1 MKNISVVLKH
11 EFITFV
17 TRRSFLLTLF
27 LLPLISFIILLVV
40 SSIRNAPEDNPA
52 KELLAPPTKP
62 AVEGFVDHSA
72 ILKDMP
78 ADLEVKLIS
87 FSNEEQ
93 ALNALQSGEIDGYYV
108 IPLDY
113 LQTGEVEYVRPD
125 FNPITGLEDS
135 GVIERALNFN
145 LLGAD
150 LALTDRYQQPFVLE
164 TTYLSQQPQ
173 RDPENMLTFFLPYG
187 VTLLFYI
194 VIFGSAS
201 LMLNSITSEK
211 QNRVM
216 EILMTSITPIEM
228 LAGKIIALGAIG
240 LLQTVVWSGTGFLL
254 LRLSGRTFSIP
265 AAFQLNP
272 TILVW
277 GIVFFILG
285 YALYASLMAG
295 VGALVPNMREAT
307 QATIVLLIPMII
319 PLMLISALSSK
330 PNGSLAIFLGL
341 FPLTS
346 PVTMM
351 ARLAATRVPI
361 WQLLLA
367 VLLLATTAYLVLRSV
382 SGMFRAQNLLSGQPF
397 KLKIYLRA
405 ILARK

>member
-397 KLKIYLRA
+397 RLKIYLRA

>member
-1 MKNISVVLKH
+1 
-11 EFITFV
+11 
-17 TRRSFLLTLF
+17 
-27 LLPLISFIILLVV
+27 LLVV

-228 LAGKIIALGAIG
+228 LAGKIIALGSIG
-240 LLQTVVWSGTGFLL
+240 LMQTVVWSGTGF
-254 LRLSGRTFSIP
+254 FSVKS
-265 AAFQLNP
+265 ND
-272 TILVW
+272 
-277 GIVFFILG
+277 
-285 YALYASLMAG
+285 SG
-295 VGALVPNMREAT
+295 VGNCIFHPGICPVCQSHGRGRRA
-307 QATIVLLIPMII
+307 
-319 PLMLISALSSK
+319 
-330 PNGSLAIFLGL
+330 GSQHA
-341 FPLTS
+341 
-346 PVTMM
+346 
-351 ARLAATRVPI
+351 
-361 WQLLLA
+361 
-367 VLLLATTAYLVLRSV
+367 
-382 SGMFRAQNLLSGQPF
+382 
-397 KLKIYLRA
+397 
-405 ILARK
+405 

>member
-1 MKNISVVLKH
+1 MKNISIVLKH

-17 TRRSFLLTLF
+17 SRRSFLLTLF

-40 SSIRNAPEDNPA
+40 SGLRNAPEDNLA
-52 KELLAPPTKP
+52 RELLAPPTKP

-72 ILKDMP
+72 IIKDMP
-78 ADLEVKLIS
+78 AGMQVKLLP
-87 FSNEEQ
+87 FSTEEQ
-93 ALNALQSGEIDGYYV
+93 ASSALESGEIDGYYV
-108 IPLDY
+108 IPADY
-113 LQTGEVEYVRPD
+113 LESGQVDYVRSD

-135 GVIERALNFN
+135 GVIEQALNFN

-150 LALTDRYQQPFVLE
+150 QVLADRYQQPFVLE
-164 TTYLSQQPQ
+164 TSYLSPQPQ

-211 QNRVM
+211 QNRVI

-228 LAGKIIALGAIG
+228 LTGKIVALGIIG
-240 LLQTVVWSGTGFLL
+240 LLQTIVWSGTGFLL
-254 LRLSGRTFSIP
+254 LRLSGRSFSIP
-265 AAFQLNP
+265 IAFQLNP
-272 TILVW
+272 TILAW
-277 GIVFFILG
+277 GVVFFILG
-285 YALYASLMAG
+285 YAVYASLMAG

-330 PNGSLAIFLGL
+330 PNGALAVFLGL

-351 ARLAATRVPI
+351 ARLAATQVPV
-361 WQLLLA
+361 WQLLVA
-367 VLLLATTAYLVLRSV
+367 VVLLGLTAYLVLRSV
-382 SGMFRAQNLLSGQPF
+382 SSMFRAQNLLSGQPF
-397 KLKIYLRA
+397 KLKVYLSALLGRG
-405 ILARK
+405 

>member
-228 LAGKIIALGAIG
+228 LAGKIIALGSIG
-240 LLQTVVWSGTGFLL
+240 LMQTVVWSGTGFLL